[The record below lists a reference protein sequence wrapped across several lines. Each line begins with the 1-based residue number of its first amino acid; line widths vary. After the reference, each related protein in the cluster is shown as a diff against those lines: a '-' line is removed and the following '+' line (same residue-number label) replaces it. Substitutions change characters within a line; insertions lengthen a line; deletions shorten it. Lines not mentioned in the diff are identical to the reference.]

1 MKMLI
6 GILVVAI
13 LSIIFTLQNVSVVQ
27 TRALFWTFESP
38 LALIIAVS
46 LVSGIVLGILISI
59 YTFVIKKSK
68 SDKSEQKIK
77 MGQESVKLQ
86 NSDRD
91 QKTNGQISQSNFKS
105 L

>member
-68 SDKSEQKIK
+68 GDKSEQKIK
-77 MGQESVKLQ
+77 MDQESVKLQ
-86 NSDRD
+86 NGAL
-91 QKTNGQISQSNFKS
+91 QG
-105 L
+105 